1 MDTPVFRDLISRS
14 DAVFV
19 IGVAGDSGSGKT
31 TFTRAIREIVG
42 ADLVATIT
50 LDDYHR
56 YDRKERKNLGIT
68 PLLPEANKLDLL
80 ADHIRALKGG
90 NTILKPEYNHSDGTF
105 DPPVPFSP
113 APVLILE
120 GLHTLFT
127 PELRSLLDFSL
138 FVDPDPAV
146 KTLWKMRRDTGRR
159 GYSRTEVLAE
169 MEERKPDYERYIA
182 PQRVY
187 ADAVIRIA
195 CSGYGKGASEEQ
207 NVYRVT
213 ILQKKLL
220 QQMMEIGLSIDLG
233 EIFMLCE
240 RPFLLE
246 FDISSLDG
254 REMSSLCLDGEL
266 AASAIRRLAR
276 TISRET
282 RVEAVNLFSD
292 RQYVTAGEI
301 AELILAWRIIN
312 RWYVLA
318 AERSEH
324 TKG

>member
-1 MDTPVFRDLISRS
+1 MDTPVFRDLISGS
-14 DAVFV
+14 NSVFV

-56 YDRKERKNLGIT
+56 YDRKERKDLGIT
-68 PLLPEANKLDLL
+68 PLVPEANNLDLL
-80 ADHIRALKGG
+80 ADHIRALKSG
-90 NTILKPEYNHSDGTF
+90 NTVMKPVYNHSDGTF
-105 DPPVPFSP
+105 DPPIPFRP
-113 APVLILE
+113 ARVLILE

-146 KTLWKMRRDTGRR
+146 KTLWKIRRDMQRR
-159 GYSRTEVLAE
+159 GYSRAEVLAE

-182 PQRVY
+182 PQRAY

-195 CSGYGKGASEEQ
+195 CSGYGEEASEER

-220 QQMMEIGLSIDLG
+220 QQMVEIGLSIDLG
-233 EIFMLCE
+233 EIFRLCE

-246 FDISSLDG
+246 FGLSSLDG
-254 REMSSLCLDGEL
+254 RELSALVLDGEL

-276 TISRET
+276 TIGRET
-282 RVEAVNLFSD
+282 RSEAVNLFAD

-301 AELILAWRIIN
+301 AELILAWRILN
-312 RWYVLA
+312 RWHVLEA
-318 AERSEH
+318 ARSAH
-324 TKG
+324 AKG

>member
-1 MDTPVFRDLISRS
+1 MDTSVFRDLISRS

-31 TFTRAIREIVG
+31 TFTRAIRKILG

-68 PLLPEANKLDLL
+68 PLVPGANNLDLL
-80 ADHIRALKGG
+80 AEHIRSLKQGS
-90 NTILKPEYNHSDGTF
+90 TVMKPVYNHSNGTF
-105 DPPVPFSP
+105 DPPVPFRP
-113 APVLILE
+113 ARVLILE

-146 KTLWKMRRDTGRR
+146 KVLWKVRRDMQRR
-159 GYSRTEVLAE
+159 GYNRAEVLAE

-182 PQRVY
+182 PQRAH
-187 ADAVIRIA
+187 ADTVIGISF
-195 CSGYGKGASEEQ
+195 SGYGKEVSEER

-213 ILQKKLL
+213 VLQKKLL
-220 QQMMEIGLSIDLG
+220 RQMMEIGLSVDLG

-240 RPFLLE
+240 RPFLME
-246 FDISSLDG
+246 FGISSIDG
-254 REMSSLCLDGEL
+254 TEMSSFSLDGEL
-266 AASAIRRLAR
+266 NASAIRRLAL
-276 TISRET
+276 TIGRET
-282 RVEAVNLFSD
+282 RAEAANLFSD
-292 RQYVTAGEI
+292 RRSVTAGEI
-301 AELILAWRIIN
+301 AELIVAWRIIN
-312 RWYVLA
+312 RWYVLEA
-318 AERSEH
+318 ARSAH
-324 TKG
+324 AKG

>member
-31 TFTRAIREIVG
+31 TFTRAIREIFG

-68 PLLPEANKLDLL
+68 PLVPEANNLDLL
-80 ADHIRALKGG
+80 ADQIRTLKRG
-90 NTILKPEYNHSDGTF
+90 NTVMKPVYNHSNGTF
-105 DPPVPFSP
+105 DPPVLFRP
-113 APVLILE
+113 ARVLILE

-146 KTLWKMRRDTGRR
+146 KTLWKVRRDMQRR
-159 GYSRTEVLAE
+159 GYSRNEVLAE

-182 PQRVY
+182 PQRAY
-187 ADAVIRIA
+187 ADAVIGISF
-195 CSGYGKGASEEQ
+195 SGYGNEASEER

-213 ILQKKLL
+213 VLQNKLL
-220 QQMMEIGLSIDLG
+220 QQMMEIGLSVDLG

-240 RPFLLE
+240 RPFLMD
-246 FDISSLDG
+246 FGISSIDG
-254 REMSSLCLDGEL
+254 REMSSFSLDGEL
-266 AASAIRRLAR
+266 NASAIRKLAR
-276 TISRET
+276 TIGRET
-282 RVEAVNLFSD
+282 RAEAVRLFSD
-292 RQYVTAGEI
+292 RRYVTAGEI
-301 AELILAWRIIN
+301 AELILVWRIIN
-312 RWYVLA
+312 RWHVLEA
-318 AERSEH
+318 ARAADA
-324 TKG
+324 KG

>member
-31 TFTRAIREIVG
+31 TFTRAIREIFG

-68 PLLPEANKLDLL
+68 PLVPEANNLDLL
-80 ADHIRALKGG
+80 ADQIRALKRG
-90 NTILKPEYNHSDGTF
+90 NTVMKPVYNHSNGTF
-105 DPPVPFSP
+105 DPPVPFRP
-113 APVLILE
+113 ARVLILE

-146 KTLWKMRRDTGRR
+146 KTLWKVRRDMQRR
-159 GYSRTEVLAE
+159 GYSRNEVLAE

-182 PQRVY
+182 PQRAY
-187 ADAVIRIA
+187 ADAVIGISF
-195 CSGYGKGASEEQ
+195 SGYGNEASEER

-213 ILQKKLL
+213 VLQNKLL
-220 QQMMEIGLSIDLG
+220 QQMMEIGLSVDLG

-240 RPFLLE
+240 RPFLMD
-246 FDISSLDG
+246 FGISSIDG
-254 REMSSLCLDGEL
+254 REMSSFSLDGEL
-266 AASAIRRLAR
+266 NASAIRKLAR
-276 TISRET
+276 TIGRET
-282 RVEAVNLFSD
+282 RAEAVRLFSD
-292 RQYVTAGEI
+292 RRYVTAGEI
-301 AELILAWRIIN
+301 AELILVWRIIN
-312 RWYVLA
+312 RWHVLEA
-318 AERSEH
+318 ARAADA
-324 TKG
+324 KG